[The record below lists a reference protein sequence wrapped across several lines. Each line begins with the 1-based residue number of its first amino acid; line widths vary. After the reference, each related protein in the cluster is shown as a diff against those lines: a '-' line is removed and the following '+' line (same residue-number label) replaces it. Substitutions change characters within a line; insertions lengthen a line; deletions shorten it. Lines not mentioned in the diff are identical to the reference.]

1 MGFHKSYPSSQ
12 VYLQISK
19 LIKFHVMHESLKLWL
34 DMSFLLSLMCIS
46 DIQYVKIVPRTFVE
60 KY

>member
-1 MGFHKSYPSSQ
+1 
-12 VYLQISK
+12 
-19 LIKFHVMHESLKLWL
+19 MHESLKLWL